1 MGAIADGLV
10 AYAKPLLD
18 QTDGSQEQLN
28 KAFTVT
34 QLCFNLAL
42 MPDDQRETAINDMRP
57 SLNMNDEEFEDFRRG
72 VLLPMIERHREMFP
86 LMHRRRDAGS
96 SQFAPAPVAGTLPA
110 PPAEPRRKIDRYA
123 PCPCASGKKYKFCCG
138 AKGR

>member
-1 MGAIADGLV
+1 MGAIAEGLV

-18 QTDGSQEQLN
+18 QTDGSQEQLD
-28 KAFTVT
+28 KAFAVT

-42 MPDDQRETAINDMRP
+42 MPDDQREMAINDMRP
-57 SLNMNDEEFEDFRRG
+57 SLSMDDEEFEDFRSG

-86 LMHRRRDAGS
+86 LMHRRTDAGF
-96 SQFAPAPVAGTLPA
+96 SQFAPAPVARTLLA